1 MRVLS
6 LYDGI
11 SCGMAAL
18 ERAGIPVESYDAFE
32 IDKYAIQVSQKNYP
46 QIIHHGDVF
55 GGSYSDFKGYDLLIG
70 GSPCTYW
77 SIAKIGREVT
87 PDGMGGKLF
96 MEYVR
101 ALKESGCRYFLYENN
116 NSIHQNIKD
125 FISEQ
130 LGVKPIMI
138 NSALV
143 SAQQRKRCYW
153 TNIPNVS
160 QPADKGILLKDI
172 LESGLPWQDKSYCMT
187 ASYDGA
193 VLWNTLQRSQR
204 SMIAEPVGVAQ
215 RGRYIQSGKRTAKT
229 GGGTEQFIEARKDGK
244 SNCLTTVQKDSM
256 VAEPIPF
263 NTYNGEGEKSRT
275 FMAGYYKY
283 GEATI
288 IKNKG
293 FKGGATAIAQ
303 PVRIGQYGS
312 GGQGQR
318 IYSVRGKSVTLSAN
332 GGGQG
337 AKTGL
342 YKIDLPDGDYIV
354 RKLTPVEAERLQ
366 TLPDNY
372 TEGISNTQRYK
383 CIGNGWTVDV
393 IAHILNGLK
402 EVI

>member
-32 IDKYAIQVSQKNYP
+32 IDKYAIQVSRKNYP
-46 QIIHHGDVF
+46 QIVHHGDVF

-77 SIAKIGREVT
+77 SIAKTGREVT

-101 ALKESGCRYFLYENN
+101 ALRESGCRYFLYENN

-130 LGVKPIMI
+130 LGVKLIMI

-153 TNIPNVS
+153 TNIPNVN

-193 VLWNTLQRSQR
+193 VLWNTLERSQR

-215 RGRYIQSGKRTAKT
+215 RGRYVQSGSRTEKT

-303 PVRIGQYGS
+303 PVRVGEYGK

-354 RKLTPVEAERLQ
+354 RKLTPIEAERLQ

-402 EVI
+402 GVI